1 MASPQQI
8 KTTVTDLFKIK
19 HPILLAGMGSTSG
32 SKLAAAVTNAGGMGV
47 IGGNGYTPA
56 MLRDEIAE
64 LKSYL
69 HDKNAPFG
77 VDLLIPQIGGNA
89 RKTNSDYNKGK
100 LNELI
105 DVMIEAGAKLF
116 VCAIGIPP
124 QEIVDKLHRN
134 GVLYMNMIGHPKHV
148 QKALDRGADL
158 ICAQGGEGGGHT
170 GDVPLSV
177 LIPEVV
183 RLCDKKTSSH
193 TGLPVQVIAAGG
205 ISNGQ
210 TLAASLMLGASAVWV
225 GTRFVL
231 SEESNASKQHQEAVR
246 TAGFD
251 DNVRTII
258 FTGRPLRVRNNS
270 YINNWE
276 TNRECNFFLASF
288 SKAYTDNFVGQD
300 EIRDL
305 TSKGILPV
313 SNDLETA
320 QNPEDLLD
328 EAHPFLMGKVSA
340 VVNDLKSAKA
350 IVDDMVNGAVQ
361 RMSAGTSMMVS
372 KSKL

>member
-1 MASPQQI
+1 MDEQVWRGAILRTPKPRFFPSLYFCIPCPNFAIGFYDFSSVLNSYSPILLSSQFSKTHTFNTLTMASPQQI
-8 KTTVTDLFKIK
+8 KTTVTDLLGIK
-19 HPILLAGMGSTSG
+19 HPILLAGMGGASG
-32 SKLAAAVTNAGGMGV
+32 SKLAAAVSNAGGMGV
-47 IGGNGYTPA
+47 IGGNGYTPT
-56 MLRDEIAE
+56 MLRNEIAE

-69 HDKNAPFG
+69 HDKSAPFG

-105 DVMIEAGAKLF
+105 EVIIEAGAKLF

-124 QEIVDKLHRN
+124 QEVVDKLHRN
-134 GVLYMNMIGHPKHV
+134 GLLYMNMVGHPKHV

-193 TGLPVQVIAAGG
+193 TGKPVQVIAAGG

-210 TLAASLMLGASAVWV
+210 TLSASLMLGASAVWV

-231 SEESNASKQHQEAVR
+231 SEESNASRQHQEAVR

-251 DNVRTII
+251 DNIRTII
-258 FTGRPLRVRNNS
+258 FSGRPLRVRNNP
-270 YINNWE
+270 YINDWE
-276 TNRECNFFLASF
+276 TNSM
-288 SKAYTDNFVGQD
+288 SIPD
-300 EIRDL
+300 
-305 TSKGILPV
+305 S
-313 SNDLETA
+313 
-320 QNPEDLLD
+320 
-328 EAHPFLMGKVSA
+328 
-340 VVNDLKSAKA
+340 
-350 IVDDMVNGAVQ
+350 DMI
-361 RMSAGTSMMVS
+361 
-372 KSKL
+372 